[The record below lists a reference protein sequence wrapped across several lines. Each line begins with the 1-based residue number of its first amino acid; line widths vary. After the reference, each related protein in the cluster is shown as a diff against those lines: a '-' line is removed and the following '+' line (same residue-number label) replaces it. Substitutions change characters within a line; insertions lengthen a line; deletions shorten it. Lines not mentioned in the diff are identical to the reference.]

1 MARLK
6 EKYNQEI
13 KNNLQKK
20 LGLSNVMEVPEIKK
34 ITVNMGVGEAVQDKK
49 TIEKAV
55 ADLEKIS
62 GQKVLITRARKSVAS
77 FKIREGMPIGVKV
90 TLRRERMYEFL
101 DRLINIALPRV
112 RDFRGLNRRSFD
124 GNGNYS
130 LGVKEQIIFPEI
142 DYDKIDKIRGLDI
155 SITTSAKNDEEGLAL
170 LKEFNF
176 PIKDAPKNASKDEA
190 EVEEVIE
197 KVDAEPEVEEAEE
210 VIETAGEENSEKTK
224 EANELVDAKPESEEE
239 SESEDKE
246 TEIEEKIM
254 TRKAIVERE
263 LKRMRTVEKYAD
275 KRASLKAILRDVNAS
290 YEEKNEARIKLQK
303 LPRNASPS
311 RLRNR
316 CSITGRPKG
325 YYRKFGLG
333 RSKLREEAMKGNI
346 PGLHKASW

>member
-112 RDFRGLNRRSFD
+112 RDFRGLNRKSFD

-176 PIKDAPKNASKDEA
+176 PIKDAPKNALKDEA

-246 TEIEEKIM
+246 TEIEEK
-254 TRKAIVERE
+254 E
-263 LKRMRTVEKYAD
+263 
-275 KRASLKAILRDVNAS
+275 
-290 YEEKNEARIKLQK
+290 
-303 LPRNASPS
+303 
-311 RLRNR
+311 
-316 CSITGRPKG
+316 
-325 YYRKFGLG
+325 
-333 RSKLREEAMKGNI
+333 
-346 PGLHKASW
+346 

>member
-112 RDFRGLNRRSFD
+112 RDFRGLNRKSFD

-176 PIKDAPKNASKDEA
+176 PIKDAPKNASK
-190 EVEEVIE
+190 EES
-197 KVDAEPEVEEAEE
+197 EVEEAEE
-210 VIETAGEENSEKTK
+210 LIKTAAEESNGAEAK
-224 EANELVDAKPESEEE
+224 EVNESVDAKPESEKE

-246 TEIEEKIM
+246 TEIEEK
-254 TRKAIVERE
+254 E
-263 LKRMRTVEKYAD
+263 
-275 KRASLKAILRDVNAS
+275 
-290 YEEKNEARIKLQK
+290 
-303 LPRNASPS
+303 
-311 RLRNR
+311 
-316 CSITGRPKG
+316 
-325 YYRKFGLG
+325 
-333 RSKLREEAMKGNI
+333 
-346 PGLHKASW
+346 

>member
-55 ADLEKIS
+55 ADLEKLS

-112 RDFRGLNRRSFD
+112 RDFRGLNRKSFD

-176 PIKDAPKNASKDEA
+176 PINDAPKNASKDEA
-190 EVEEVIE
+190 EVEEVVE

-210 VIETAGEENSEKTK
+210 VIEVAGEENGAEAK
-224 EANELVDAKPESEEE
+224 EANESVDAKPESEEE

-246 TEIEEKIM
+246 TEIEEK
-254 TRKAIVERE
+254 E
-263 LKRMRTVEKYAD
+263 
-275 KRASLKAILRDVNAS
+275 
-290 YEEKNEARIKLQK
+290 
-303 LPRNASPS
+303 
-311 RLRNR
+311 
-316 CSITGRPKG
+316 
-325 YYRKFGLG
+325 
-333 RSKLREEAMKGNI
+333 
-346 PGLHKASW
+346 

>member
-20 LGLSNVMEVPEIKK
+20 LDLSNVMEVPEIKK

-112 RDFRGLNRRSFD
+112 RDFRGLNRKSFD

-197 KVDAEPEVEEAEE
+197 KLDAEPEVEEVEE
-210 VIETAGEENSEKTK
+210 VEEAIEAAAEENSAKAK
-224 EANELVDAKPESEEE
+224 EANESVDAKPESEEE

-246 TEIEEKIM
+246 TEIEEK
-254 TRKAIVERE
+254 E
-263 LKRMRTVEKYAD
+263 
-275 KRASLKAILRDVNAS
+275 
-290 YEEKNEARIKLQK
+290 
-303 LPRNASPS
+303 
-311 RLRNR
+311 
-316 CSITGRPKG
+316 
-325 YYRKFGLG
+325 
-333 RSKLREEAMKGNI
+333 
-346 PGLHKASW
+346 